1 MVILLVQ
8 CDSALFVDANMANK
22 LIQTYIQGVAIMMVN
37 GGSSA
42 ELAGVFWN
50 LMNYRC
56 RYCSVGSSN

>member
-42 ELAGVFWN
+42 ELAGVF
-50 LMNYRC
+50 
-56 RYCSVGSSN
+56 